1 MSKLTITSLIYRHL
15 GPFDLTIEA
24 GETVSLSGSSGAG
37 KSLLLRA
44 LADIDPHDG
53 EVCLNGQSCQSFP
66 APEWRRQVA
75 LLPAESQW
83 WHDTVGEH
91 FQGSL
96 APEIWAS
103 LGFEGQVKSWS
114 ITRLS
119 SGEKQRL
126 AILRLLQNN
135 PKVLLLDEPTANLD
149 PENSQRVENLFLNY
163 QREQGAAI
171 LWITHSVE
179 QGRRLGRR
187 HYQLENGRLELLSQ
201 PRLFASAS

>member
-1 MSKLTITSLIYRHL
+1 
-15 GPFDLTIEA
+15 
-24 GETVSLSGSSGAG
+24 AG

-53 EVCLNGQSCQSFP
+53 EVFLDGQSAQIWP
-66 APEWRRQVA
+66 APQWRRQVA

-91 FQGSL
+91 LQKTVS
-96 APEIWAS
+96 PEMFAA
-103 LGFEGQVKSWS
+103 LGFESQVMNWS

-126 AILRLLQNN
+126 AILRLLQNR
-135 PKVLLLDEPTANLD
+135 PEVLLLDEPTANLD
-149 PENSQRVENLFLNY
+149 PENAKRVENLFLNY

-171 LWITHSVE
+171 LWITHDLD
-179 QGRRLGRR
+179 QGRRLGGR
-187 HYQLENGRLELLSQ
+187 HYRIENGRLDLIAAGEK
-201 PRLFASAS
+201 P

>member
-1 MSKLTITSLIYRHL
+1 MPKLTVKGLIYHHF
-15 GPFDLTIEA
+15 GPFDLIIEE

-53 EVCLNGQSCQSFP
+53 EVLLNGESCQSWS
-66 APEWRRQVA
+66 APEWRRRVA

-96 APEIWAS
+96 AQEM
-103 LGFEGQVKSWS
+103 LEVMGFDGNVMSWS

-126 AILRLLQNN
+126 AILRLLQNK

-149 PENSQRVENLFLNY
+149 PESSKRVENLFLNY
-163 QREQGAAI
+163 QHKHGTAI
-171 LWITHSVE
+171 LWVTHDFE
-179 QGRRLGRR
+179 QGRRLGGR
-187 HYQLENGRLELLSQ
+187 HYRIENGQLDLI
-201 PRLFASAS
+201 ASGDKP